1 MNYTSDSEQM
11 KALIKSALLELLEE
25 RKDLF
30 IELFAQAMED
40 AALARAV
47 KEGESTPYVTRGQ
60 IFDLLEP
67 TKRKFSSAKVS
78 AGISRQF
85 HRKKY

>member
-11 KALIKSALLELLEE
+11 KALIKSALLEILEE

-30 IELFAQAMED
+30 IEMFAEAMED
-40 AALARAV
+40 AALARVV
-47 KEGESTPYVTRGQ
+47 KEGEGTPYVSRGH

-67 TKRKFSSAKVS
+67 TK
-78 AGISRQF
+78 
-85 HRKKY
+85 